1 MQGNNPIR
9 VRITLIACGLFLS
22 LVLLEIGIRAGG
34 FILFTAQEYRNAQA
48 VKQKGACRIM
58 CLGES
63 TTAGQYPKPLEK
75 ILNARSAGMKFS
87 VIDEGVIA
95 ANTNTILAK
104 LEANLDKY
112 KPDIVIT
119 MMGYND
125 KWIMYYQ
132 DIPEANSGL
141 FQNYRTYRLIRL
153 IYKYSFRQPRN
164 KSLPGQNKAGVRS
177 GAKFMPGDG
186 KNYGESGYRYQR
198 QGDLDL
204 AAKYFKKSLELN
216 PKDDEAL
223 LNWGELL
230 RNQGRSPEAE
240 RCFKKAIRINPKNCK
255 AYIGL
260 GCIYRKQGKI
270 GLAEKYYQKAL
281 EVDPAEEWA
290 CSELLQVYKIQG
302 RFPQREKILQRFI
315 EQNPENDWG
324 YKALGSFYREVGQVE
339 MAETYNSKL
348 KGLNLKEYSS
358 LTMHNYRTIKQVLDR
373 RGIKLVCVQ
382 YPLRS
387 VEPLKRIFAS
397 EGGAIFVDNEKVFA
411 EAVEKDGYKKYF
423 ADTFGGDFGHCTQEG
438 NRLLAANI
446 ADVILKEVFPRSDCY
461 SIVNNQYE

>member
-1 MQGNNPIR
+1 MPGNNPTR
-9 VRITLIACGLFLS
+9 VKIILIVCGFLLS

-34 FILFTAQEYRNAQA
+34 LILLTIQEYRNAQA
-48 VKQKGACRIM
+48 IKQKGACRIM

-75 ILNARSAGMKFS
+75 ILNARSAGVKFS

-104 LEANLDKY
+104 LETNLDKY

-132 DIPEANSGL
+132 DIPEASSGL

-153 IYKYSFRQPRN
+153 IYAHSFRKPKKKALSDQGVARARPEGKFRPRD
-164 KSLPGQNKAGVRS
+164 GQ
-177 GAKFMPGDG
+177 
-186 KNYGESGYRYQR
+186 NYGELGYKYQR

-216 PKDDEAL
+216 PKDDEIL

-230 RNQGRSPEAE
+230 RNQDRSPEAE
-240 RCFKKAIRINPKNCK
+240 RYFKKAIKINPKNCK

-260 GCIYRKQGKI
+260 GCIYRKQGEL

-290 CSELLQVYKIQG
+290 CSELLQVYKMQG
-302 RFPQREKILQRFI
+302 RSSQREKILQWFI
-315 EQNPENDWG
+315 EQNPKNDWG
-324 YKALGSFYREVGQVE
+324 YKTLEGFYRETGEVE
-339 MAETYNSKL
+339 LAETYNSKL

-358 LTMHNYRTIKQVLDR
+358 LTMHNYRMIKQILDK

-397 EGGAIFVDNEKVFA
+397 EGGAIFVDNEKVFE
-411 EAVEKDGYKKYF
+411 EAIEKYGYKKYF
-423 ADTFGGDFGHCTQEG
+423 ADMFGGDFGHCTQEG

-446 ADVILKEVFPRSDCY
+446 ADVILKEIFSKSHYY
-461 SIVNNQYE
+461 SIVNN

>member
-1 MQGNNPIR
+1 MQGNNPTR
-9 VRITLIACGLFLS
+9 VKIILIVCGFLLS

-34 FILFTAQEYRNAQA
+34 FILLIRQEYRNAQA
-48 VKQKGACRIM
+48 IKQKGVCRIM

-75 ILNARSAGMKFS
+75 ILNVLSAGVKFS

-95 ANTNTILAK
+95 ANTNTILAR
-104 LEANLDKY
+104 LETNLDKY
-112 KPDIVIT
+112 RPDIVVT

-125 KWIMYYQ
+125 KWIIYYQ
-132 DIPEANSGL
+132 DIPEAGSGL

-153 IYKYSFRQPRN
+153 IYAHSFRQPKN
-164 KSLPGQNKAGVRS
+164 KSLPGQNMAGARPE
-177 GAKFMPGDG
+177 GKFMLRDG
-186 KNYGESGYRYQR
+186 QNYGELGYKYQR

-230 RNQGRSPEAE
+230 RNQDRSPEAE
-240 RCFKKAIRINPKNCK
+240 GYFKKAIKINPKNRK

-260 GCIYRKQGKI
+260 GCIYRQQGKLD
-270 GLAEKYYQKAL
+270 LAEKYYQKAL
-281 EVDPAEEWA
+281 ELDPTEEWA
-290 CSELLQVYKIQG
+290 CSELLQVYKTQG
-302 RFPQREKILQRFI
+302 RSSQREKILQRFI
-315 EQNPENDWG
+315 ERNPENDWG
-324 YKALGSFYREVGQVE
+324 YKTLEGFYRETGKVGL
-339 MAETYNSKL
+339 AETYASKL
-348 KGLNLKEYSS
+348 KELNPKEYSS
-358 LTMHNYRTIKQVLDR
+358 LTMHNYRTIKQALDK

-397 EGGAIFVDNEKVFA
+397 EGGVIFVDNEKVFA

-423 ADTFGGDFGHCTQEG
+423 SDMFGGDFGHCTQEG

-446 ADVILKEVFPRSDCY
+446 ADVILKEIFSKSCYY
-461 SIVNNQYE
+461 SIVNN